1 MIARISGVLEMI
13 ERDTAVVATD
23 GGLAY
28 ELLLSPFAAAR
39 LADAIGRSVTLH
51 TLHFIEAPSQGS
63 TMHPRLAGFLSV
75 TDRQFFTLL
84 TSCRGIGPRKA
95 LRAMAL
101 DAGRIAAAI
110 VDRDLAL
117 LQSLPEIGKR
127 TAETLAAEL
136 HGKVDRFVAAASFP
150 ADQTAAAGSKASPDT
165 ARQLAREALEV
176 LLQLG
181 ESRLQA
187 VAWIDQ
193 ALTQPD
199 APATT
204 QALVTRVY
212 QIKAGA

>member
-28 ELLLSPFAAAR
+28 DVLLSPFAAAR